1 MIQSRYILDTKY
13 IKDKERRYKMNGQ
26 IMNKKESDITTDFVL
41 KVKMLKQEDKR
52 IILALLTGMELQS
65 SLDKIEKNNK
75 TGGKYYD

>member
-1 MIQSRYILDTKY
+1 
-13 IKDKERRYKMNGQ
+13 MNGQ

>member
-1 MIQSRYILDTKY
+1 
-13 IKDKERRYKMNGQ
+13 
-26 IMNKKESDITTDFVL
+26 MNKKESDITTDFVL

-75 TGGKYYD
+75 TVDQLRSIHLVCSSGLRG